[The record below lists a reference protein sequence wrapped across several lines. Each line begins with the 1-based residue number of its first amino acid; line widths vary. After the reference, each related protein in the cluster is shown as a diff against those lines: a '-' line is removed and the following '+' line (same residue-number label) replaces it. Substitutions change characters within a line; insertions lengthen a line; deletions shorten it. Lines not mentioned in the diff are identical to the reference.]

1 MRPGPPEAGAHGPDE
16 LYDKF
21 TVVKSK
27 HVSELRSASHAGFDP
42 VVLKA
47 FAPSDELTH
56 KDEWIFVVRPET
68 NDGAAVA
75 AIEAYADACESTY
88 PGLAAA
94 LRARLREK
102 GLV

>member
-1 MRPGPPEAGAHGPDE
+1 MRPGPPESGAHGPDE
-16 LYDKF
+16 IYDKF

-27 HVSELRSASHAGFDP
+27 HVRTFFPWADGELGRAHKRFDA
-42 VVLKA
+42 V
-47 FAPSDELTH
+47 DELTH

-88 PGLAAA
+88 PGLAAE
-94 LRARLREK
+94 LRAKLQAK
-102 GLV
+102 GLT

>member
-1 MRPGPPEAGAHGPDE
+1 MPRPGAPEAGAHGPDE

-21 TVVKSK
+21 TVVKTK
-27 HVSELRSASHAGFDP
+27 HVNRVNFGPMPSKDYRVF
-42 VVLKA
+42 KA
-47 FAPSDELTH
+47 QDELTH
-56 KDEWIFVVRPET
+56 KGEWVFVVRPET

-75 AIEAYADACESTY
+75 AIEAYADACEETY

-94 LRARLREK
+94 LRAKLVEK

>member
-1 MRPGPPEAGAHGPDE
+1 MRPGPPESGAHGPDE
-16 LYDKF
+16 IYDKF

-27 HVSELRSASHAGFDP
+27 HVFTTYPDGSPPL
-42 VVLKA
+42 VKA
-47 FAPSDELTH
+47 FYDEDELTH

-75 AIEAYADACESTY
+75 AIEAYADACEATY
-88 PGLAAA
+88 PRLAAA
-94 LRARLREK
+94 LRARLVEK

>member
-1 MRPGPPEAGAHGPDE
+1 MRPGAPEADKHGPDE
-16 LYDKF
+16 IYDKF

-27 HVSELRSASHAGFDP
+27 HVTQHGGI
-42 VVLKA
+42 KT
-47 FAPSDELTH
+47 FATADELTH
-56 KDEWIFVVRPET
+56 QDEWLFVVRPET

-94 LRARLREK
+94 LRAKLDEK
-102 GLV
+102 GLR

>member
-16 LYDKF
+16 IYDKF

-27 HVSELRSASHAGFDP
+27 HVFRSLDIYGSKLSWFNDA
-42 VVLKA
+42 
-47 FAPSDELTH
+47 DELTH
-56 KDEWIFVVRPET
+56 KGEWIFVVRPEAA
-68 NDGAAVA
+68 DGAAVA
-75 AIEAYADACESTY
+75 AIEAYADACEETY

-94 LRARLREK
+94 LRARLKEK